1 MPCILRDLMFHKPCA
16 LCSPFFTCFVPF
28 VMPCLTFLI
37 QNMLFLLWA
46 WLVSYVLYILRV
58 LLDLIP
64 YIPQVLCA
72 LLSYEPCRLLC
83 FSRSLFKMLCAL
95 CNLVSHVPCVWQ
107 TLLPH
112 ALSWLMCPLC
122 FVSFWLHV
130 PIPSFVIL
138 FPNALC
144 ASFPIWFLLKSF
156 CGGIY

>member
-1 MPCILRDLMFHKPCA
+1 MCPISYIPSMPCILRDLMFHKPCA

-95 CNLVSHVPCVWQ
+95 CNVSRTLCLTNSSASRTLVTDVSLVFCVFLAACTNPIFCDLISQ
-107 TLLPH
+107 CF
-112 ALSWLMCPLC
+112 MC
-122 FVSFWLHV
+122 
-130 PIPSFVIL
+130 
-138 FPNALC
+138 
-144 ASFPIWFLLKSF
+144 
-156 CGGIY
+156 